1 VCSSLLFTSM
11 PFEVLIVTFI
21 WSSNLPSM
29 PAVGDNVIE
38 CALLYCY
45 VSGNIFKGKDPVFY
59 ILLEKLT

>member
-1 VCSSLLFTSM
+1 M

-21 WSSNLPSM
+21 WSINLPSM